1 MKKKKL
7 LTALIVGT
15 LACLASATLF
25 TACGG
30 KKDGEISTPPVSSTE
45 PSPEETPYYS
55 EGLSYRLNNQ
65 SYTVYGLG
73 LCTDSDIVIP
83 DTYNGLPV
91 TGIYSYAFDNETIES
106 VVIPDSI
113 TSIGYGAFYSCD
125 FLTEVTIPNSIISI
139 EPFAFYNCDKLTEIS
154 IPDGVTS
161 IEPYTFYGCSS
172 LISVQLGNDVTS
184 IGNYAFSGCFDLT
197 EINIPSSLSCIGVA
211 AFNNC
216 DSLTEIS
223 IPDLVTTIGESAFYN
238 CDSLTSAIIGN
249 GVESIGKFAFY
260 NCDSLTK
267 VIIGDGVTSIGDEAF
282 FSCNSLNCV
291 TLGESVA
298 DIGSNTFYNCY
309 TLVEVVNK
317 STNINITAGDT
328 SNGYIGHYALAVY
341 NNGDTF
347 TTKLFNDNGYIVYAD
362 DNEKILVSYNGKET
376 DLAFPSYITQIYHY
390 AFYNCRNLTNVVIG
404 DLITNIDNKTFSICT
419 NLTSL
424 TIGSGVTSI
433 AQGALSACI
442 SLQNITVSENNKM
455 YKSIDGNLYSKDGT
469 TLIQYAIGKTE
480 TSFNSPDGI
489 TTIGEYAF
497 HYCVNLRNVTIGDGV
512 TTIGRFAFNNCSNLT
527 EILIPESVSVID
539 IAAFQDCANLTI
551 YCEAESQPEGWHEN
565 WRYSSSKVEWGYTG
579 IDE

>member
-30 KKDGEISTPPVSSTE
+30 KKDSETSTPPVNSTE

-55 EGLSYRLNNQ
+55 EGLAYRLNNQ

-73 LCTDSDIVIP
+73 LCTDSDIVIS

-125 FLTEVTIPNSIISI
+125 FLTEVTIPNSIINI

-161 IEPYTFYGCSS
+161 IEPYTFYGCNS
-172 LISVQLGNDVTS
+172 LISVQLGNDVTN

-211 AFNNC
+211 AFNDC

-238 CDSLTSAIIGN
+238 CDSLTSAIIG
-249 GVESIGKFAFY
+249 
-260 NCDSLTK
+260 
-267 VIIGDGVTSIGDEAF
+267 DGVASIGDEAF
-282 FSCNSLNCV
+282 RSCNSLNRV
-291 TLGESVA
+291 TIGENVA
-298 DIGSNTFYNCY
+298 NIGSNTFYNCY

-317 STNINITAGDT
+317 STNIKITAGDT

-347 TTKLFNDNGYIVYAD
+347 TTKLSNDNGYIVYTD

-376 DLAFPSYITQIYHY
+376 DLVLPFYITQIYHY
-390 AFYNCRNLTNVVIG
+390 AFYNCRNLNNVVIG
-404 DLITNIDNKTFSICT
+404 DLITNIDNRTFSICT
-419 NLTSL
+419 TLTSL
-424 TIGSGVTSI
+424 TIGNGVTSI
-433 AQGALSACI
+433 AQGAFSSCV
-442 SLQNITVSENNKM
+442 SLQNIMVSENNKM

-480 TSFNSPDGI
+480 TSFKFPDGV

-497 HYCVNLRNVTIGDGV
+497 HYCVNLRNVTIDDGV

-527 EILIPESVSVID
+527 EILIPESVTVID

-551 YCEAESQPEGWHEN
+551 YCEAEIQPDGWN
-565 WRYSSSKVEWGYTG
+565 SSWNSSDCPVVWGYTG
-579 IDE
+579 E